1 MSIPYARTV
10 QIAVVVGIVAST
22 TVGAAEPVEVRVSS
36 AFVLEGSNVQV
47 TVRIVPDQDNRFL
60 TIQADSPDYYR
71 SSRIQL
77 SGDEAPL
84 IHTMMLR
91 SLPSGL
97 YEVRA
102 ILSRTAIWSSRR
114 KCRSRLSKLADAPR
128 SRCRF
133 ALART
138 PVVTSY
144 CGSHVA

>member
-10 QIAVVVGIVAST
+10 RIAIVLSVVASS
-22 TVGAAEPVEVRVSS
+22 TVWAAEPVEVRVSS
-36 AFVLEGSNVQV
+36 AFVLDGSNVQV
-47 TVRIVPDQDNRFL
+47 TVRIVADDDNRFL
-60 TIQADSPDYYR
+60 TIQADSPEYYR

-102 ILSRTAIWSSRR
+102 ILSRSDEVEESAQMPLQVIDSR
-114 KCRSRLSKLADAPR
+114 
-128 SRCRF
+128 
-133 ALART
+133 
-138 PVVTSY
+138 
-144 CGSHVA
+144 